1 MNEPTEGPRRCP
13 MCDGPLGI
21 AAALG
26 FCPGCLLR
34 HGQDA
39 AETIAG
45 PARFD
50 TLPVTADEMT
60 LLFPELEVI
69 RLLGRGGMGVV
80 YLARQVALDRM
91 VAVKVLPT
99 ESSDDPQFSE
109 RFRREAAVLARLKH
123 PNIVTLYDFGERGEF
138 LYFLMEFV
146 DGVDLSQRMA
156 AGSITTDEALSIVP
170 QICDALEFSHR
181 QGIVHRDIKPANIL
195 IDRSSGQVKIA
206 DFGLAKFTGPA
217 DPSSLETRLTMTNMA
232 LGTPRYMAPEQ
243 MDNAPTLD
251 HRVDLY
257 ALGVV
262 LYEMLTGEAPA
273 GSFEPPSAKRA
284 KLDER
289 MDDVILKAMEPT
301 PERRYGQASEIK
313 TEFTAAMQARNLLT
327 LSRRH
332 RAFLLRVA
340 PASLIAIA
348 LSVGAVL
355 WINREKPVSGNAP
368 RAAGAPSI
376 TREAGTV
383 LAFPLFASQEAQV
396 PEILRDEKV
405 IQLATAES
413 FGIALLADGTVRG
426 WGANDYQQATVP
438 DGLQNCVAIAV
449 GNGAKAAHCLALTTD
464 GKVIAWGDDSYRQAS
479 VPEDLRDVVQ
489 IAAGQFHSVALCA
502 DGSVRAWGYDVDG
515 VSTVPPDL
523 GKVKAV
529 TAGEYFTACLSED
542 GQVIAW
548 GAERAAAC
556 APPSILLAETCT
568 TIAAGA
574 SHLAAATSAGEV
586 FIWGECRRQ
595 RLPISAERAY
605 ALFAGANVTA
615 FVDPDGNL
623 QVIDTNGNFE
633 TVGDQRALS
642 MGVSGRTLFAVV
654 GGSETSRR

>member
-1 MNEPTEGPRRCP
+1 MRRS
-13 MCDGPLGI
+13 
-21 AAALG
+21 A
-26 FCPGCLLR
+26 
-34 HGQDA
+34 GQ
-39 AETIAG
+39 AG
-45 PARFD
+45 GAWFARGACCGTVRTLPKRSPARPG
-50 TLPVTADEMT
+50 LISCRHTADEMT
-60 LLFPELEVI
+60 LLFTGWKSLV
-69 RLLGRGGMGVV
+69 RLLGRGEWESSIWPGRLHWTAWLLSK
-80 YLARQVALDRM
+80 Y
-91 VAVKVLPT
+91 LPT

-146 DGVDLSQRMA
+146 DGVDLSKRLA

-170 QICDALEFSHR
+170 QICDALEFSHH

-355 WINREKPVSGNAP
+355 WINREQPAIGAAP
-368 RAAGAPSI
+368 TWSAI
-376 TREAGTV
+376 DHQAGTV
-383 LAFPLFASQEAQV
+383 LARFTVHSQEAQYG
-396 PEILRDEKV
+396 IL
-405 IQLATAES
+405 
-413 FGIALLADGTVRG
+413 
-426 WGANDYQQATVP
+426 
-438 DGLQNCVAIAV
+438 
-449 GNGAKAAHCLALTTD
+449 
-464 GKVIAWGDDSYRQAS
+464 
-479 VPEDLRDVVQ
+479 
-489 IAAGQFHSVALCA
+489 
-502 DGSVRAWGYDVDG
+502 
-515 VSTVPPDL
+515 
-523 GKVKAV
+523 
-529 TAGEYFTACLSED
+529 
-542 GQVIAW
+542 
-548 GAERAAAC
+548 ER
-556 APPSILLAETCT
+556 
-568 TIAAGA
+568 
-574 SHLAAATSAGEV
+574 
-586 FIWGECRRQ
+586 R
-595 RLPISAERAY
+595 
-605 ALFAGANVTA
+605 
-615 FVDPDGNL
+615 
-623 QVIDTNGNFE
+623 
-633 TVGDQRALS
+633 
-642 MGVSGRTLFAVV
+642 
-654 GGSETSRR
+654 